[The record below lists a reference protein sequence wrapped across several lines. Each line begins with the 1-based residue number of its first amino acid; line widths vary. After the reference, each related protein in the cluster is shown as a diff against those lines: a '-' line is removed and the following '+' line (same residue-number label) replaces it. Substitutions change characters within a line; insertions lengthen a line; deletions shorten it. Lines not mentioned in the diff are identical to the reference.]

1 MKEIFE
7 LLLVHFPFIDG
18 ETEAQRG
25 SWLAYKVMVV
35 LVQCFYLDRANC

>member
-25 SWLAYKVMVV
+25 LMACLQGHGCISAVFSSG
-35 LVQCFYLDRANC
+35 QG